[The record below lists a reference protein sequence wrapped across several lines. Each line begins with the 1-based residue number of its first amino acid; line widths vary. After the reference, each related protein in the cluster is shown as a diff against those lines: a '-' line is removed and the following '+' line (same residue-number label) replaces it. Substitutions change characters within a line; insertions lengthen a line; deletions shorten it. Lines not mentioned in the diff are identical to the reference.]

1 MASVNTTNRNDPQVE
16 FPTGRAHAPSSS
28 SQRQRPHCRC
38 QVIKKFRFDCGHTEL
53 LRAGPQPYC
62 LLNGL
67 CAEVGD
73 VRELL
78 CLAGPRCLSCHAQHQ
93 YQITHPDASRAALK
107 SESRRALKQSRLLPE
122 QRACEQ
128 LLTTSQAKTKL
139 FLGKKRRAHV
149 IGRVEKAL
157 RYVVL
162 YKYRPVGGPLQHD
175 GEILYRLAAEVFHIY
190 QHLGPDADR
199 LMEMFGQLV
208 TAYDE
213 KWAKHLKTYV
223 RALGDDRL
231 SQVYNEA
238 FRVQQPRSYGLRK
251 RRERRNAAREQWR
264 EVRSEAGK
272 QENEQ
277 QPPAAEMVEH
287 DQTPNTQD
295 QQVDPTVLEVE
306 CKHATNSGVAIPQPG
321 YEAECLPEEAPEAP
335 LTPELP
341 PLPTLSAN
349 QDVLVGQEPIT
360 SWADECED
368 LDVWN

>member
-1 MASVNTTNRNDPQVE
+1 MASVNTINHNDPQGE
-16 FPTGRAHAPSSS
+16 FPTRRAHAPSSS
-28 SQRQRPHCRC
+28 SQRQRHHCRC

-53 LRAGPQPYC
+53 LRGGLQPYC
-62 LLNGL
+62 LLNGF

-93 YQITHPDASRAALK
+93 YQITHPGASRAALK
-107 SESRRALKQSRLLPE
+107 SESRRALKQSRLLQE
-122 QRACEQ
+122 QKGCEQ
-128 LLTTSQAKTKL
+128 LLATSQAKTKAL
-139 FLGKKRRAHV
+139 EKKRRALV
-149 IGRVEKAL
+149 IDRVEKAL
-157 RYVVL
+157 RYLVL

-175 GEILYRLAAEVFHIY
+175 GEILYRLAGEVFHICQY
-190 QHLGPDADR
+190 LGPDADR
-199 LMEMFGQLV
+199 LMEMFGHLV

-238 FRVQQPRSYGLRK
+238 FRVQQPKSYGLRK
-251 RRERRNAAREQWR
+251 RRERRNAARAQR
-264 EVRSEAGK
+264 RDMRSQAGK
-272 QENEQ
+272 QKNEQ
-277 QPPAAEMVEH
+277 QSPAAEMVEH
-287 DQTPNTQD
+287 DQTPNIQD
-295 QQVDPTVLEVE
+295 QQVDSKVLEVE
-306 CKHATNSGVAIPQPG
+306 CKHETNSDVAIPEPD
-321 YEAECLPEEAPEAP
+321 YEAECLPEEAPETP

-341 PLPTLSAN
+341 PLPTLSADL
-349 QDVLVGQEPIT
+349 DVLVDQKPIT